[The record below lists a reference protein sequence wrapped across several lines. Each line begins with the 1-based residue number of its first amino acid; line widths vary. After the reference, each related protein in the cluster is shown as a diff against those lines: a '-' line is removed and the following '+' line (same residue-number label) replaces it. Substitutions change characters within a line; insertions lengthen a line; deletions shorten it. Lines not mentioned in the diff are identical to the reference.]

1 MMQFSFVN
9 FAVFNV
15 ADCFVT
21 FGAVMLGVWVLWFW
35 DKHKKTEKKMT
46 ILRNKV
52 KFSKIS
58 GWTRILRKN
67 IRNFRVL
74 FKELDRAGT
83 HYAQRREDKS
93 RHQGKK
99 EGDEIVL
106 RLPEVEGT
114 SVAPQDIPL
123 EIVYQDSDIAVIN
136 KPQGMVTHPAPG
148 NYDGTLVNA
157 ILYHIGDLS
166 GINGELRPG
175 IVHRLDKDTSG
186 LLVIAKNDAAH
197 KALSEQIADK
207 KARRIYWALVY
218 GNIKAN
224 DGVVDTLIGRDPRDR
239 KKMAVLKAGGREA
252 VTRYRI
258 LERYGGIY
266 PCGMRTGN
274 GADSPDSRSYEAY
287 RASGGGDPVYS
298 RQKDRFGLSG
308 QLLHARK
315 LELTHPR
322 TGERMIFEA
331 PLPEYFT
338 AVLAKLKKNVK
349 TD

>member
-1 MMQFSFVN
+1 
-9 FAVFNV
+9 
-15 ADCFVT
+15 
-21 FGAVMLGVWVLWFW
+21 
-35 DKHKKTEKKMT
+35 MT

-52 KFSKIS
+52 KFSKNQ
-58 GWTRILRKN
+58 R
-67 IRNFRVL
+67 
-74 FKELDRAGT
+74 LDAYLAEEYPQFSRSFLKSLIEQEHITLNGERTKAGT
-83 HYAQRREDKS
+83 KV
-93 RHQGKK
+93 K

-224 DGVVDTLIGRDPRDR
+224 DGVVDTLIGRDPRNR

-258 LERYGGIY
+258 LERYGEYTLVECELETG
-266 PCGMRTGN
+266 RTHQIRVHMKHIGHPV
-274 GADSPDSRSYEAY
+274 A
-287 RASGGGDPVYS
+287 GDPVYS

-315 LELTHPR
+315 LELTHPQ

-338 AVLAKLKKNVK
+338 AVLAKLKKM
-349 TD
+349 

>member
-1 MMQFSFVN
+1 
-9 FAVFNV
+9 
-15 ADCFVT
+15 
-21 FGAVMLGVWVLWFW
+21 
-35 DKHKKTEKKMT
+35 MT

-52 KFSKIS
+52 KFSKNQ
-58 GWTRILRKN
+58 R
-67 IRNFRVL
+67 
-74 FKELDRAGT
+74 LDAYLAEEYPQFSRSFLKSLIEQEHITLNGERTKAGT
-83 HYAQRREDKS
+83 KV
-93 RHQGKK
+93 K

-106 RLPEVEGT
+106 RLPEAEGT

-258 LERYGGIY
+258 LERYGEYTLVECELETG
-266 PCGMRTGN
+266 RTHQIRVHMKHIGHPV
-274 GADSPDSRSYEAY
+274 A
-287 RASGGGDPVYS
+287 GDPVYS

-338 AVLAKLKKNVK
+338 AVLAKLKKM
-349 TD
+349 

>member
-1 MMQFSFVN
+1 
-9 FAVFNV
+9 
-15 ADCFVT
+15 
-21 FGAVMLGVWVLWFW
+21 
-35 DKHKKTEKKMT
+35 MT

-52 KFSKIS
+52 KFSKNQ
-58 GWTRILRKN
+58 R
-67 IRNFRVL
+67 
-74 FKELDRAGT
+74 LDAYLAEEYPQFSRSFLKSLIEQEHITLNGERTKAGT
-83 HYAQRREDKS
+83 KV
-93 RHQGKK
+93 K

-197 KALSEQIADK
+197 KAISEQIADK

-258 LERYGGIY
+258 LERYGEYTLVECELETG
-266 PCGMRTGN
+266 RTHQIRVHMKHIGHPV
-274 GADSPDSRSYEAY
+274 A
-287 RASGGGDPVYS
+287 GDPVYS

-338 AVLAKLKKNVK
+338 AVLAKLKKM
-349 TD
+349 

>member
-1 MMQFSFVN
+1 
-9 FAVFNV
+9 
-15 ADCFVT
+15 
-21 FGAVMLGVWVLWFW
+21 
-35 DKHKKTEKKMT
+35 MT

-52 KFSKIS
+52 KFSKNQ
-58 GWTRILRKN
+58 R
-67 IRNFRVL
+67 
-74 FKELDRAGT
+74 LDAYLAEEYPQFSRSFLKSLIEQEHITLNGERTKAGT
-83 HYAQRREDKS
+83 KV
-93 RHQGKK
+93 K

-224 DGVVDTLIGRDPRDR
+224 DGVVDTLIGRDPRNR

-258 LERYGGIY
+258 LERYGEYTLVECELETG
-266 PCGMRTGN
+266 RTHQIRVHMKHIGHPV
-274 GADSPDSRSYEAY
+274 A
-287 RASGGGDPVYS
+287 GDPVYS

-338 AVLAKLKKNVK
+338 AVLAKLKKM
-349 TD
+349 

>member
-1 MMQFSFVN
+1 
-9 FAVFNV
+9 
-15 ADCFVT
+15 
-21 FGAVMLGVWVLWFW
+21 
-35 DKHKKTEKKMT
+35 MT

-52 KFSKIS
+52 KFSKNQ
-58 GWTRILRKN
+58 R
-67 IRNFRVL
+67 
-74 FKELDRAGT
+74 LDAYLAEEYPQFSRSFLKSLIEQEHITLNGERTKAGT
-83 HYAQRREDKS
+83 KV
-93 RHQGKK
+93 K

-157 ILYHIGDLS
+157 ILYQIGDLS

-258 LERYGGIY
+258 LERYGEYTLVECELETG
-266 PCGMRTGN
+266 RTHQIRVHMKHIGHPV
-274 GADSPDSRSYEAY
+274 A
-287 RASGGGDPVYS
+287 GDPVYS

-338 AVLAKLKKNVK
+338 AVLAKLKKM
-349 TD
+349 

>member
-1 MMQFSFVN
+1 
-9 FAVFNV
+9 
-15 ADCFVT
+15 
-21 FGAVMLGVWVLWFW
+21 
-35 DKHKKTEKKMT
+35 MT

-52 KFSKIS
+52 KFSKNQ
-58 GWTRILRKN
+58 R
-67 IRNFRVL
+67 
-74 FKELDRAGT
+74 LDAYLAEEYPQFSRSFLKSLIEQEHITLNGERTKAGT
-83 HYAQRREDKS
+83 KV
-93 RHQGKK
+93 K

-148 NYDGTLVNA
+148 NYDETLVNA

-258 LERYGGIY
+258 LERYGEYTLVECELETG
-266 PCGMRTGN
+266 RTHQIRVHMKHIGHPV
-274 GADSPDSRSYEAY
+274 A
-287 RASGGGDPVYS
+287 GDPVYS

-338 AVLAKLKKNVK
+338 AVLAKLKKM
-349 TD
+349 

>member
-1 MMQFSFVN
+1 
-9 FAVFNV
+9 
-15 ADCFVT
+15 
-21 FGAVMLGVWVLWFW
+21 
-35 DKHKKTEKKMT
+35 MT

-52 KFSKIS
+52 KFSKNQ
-58 GWTRILRKN
+58 R
-67 IRNFRVL
+67 
-74 FKELDRAGT
+74 LDAYLAEEYPQFSRSFLKSLIEQEHITLNGERTKAGT
-83 HYAQRREDKS
+83 KV
-93 RHQGKK
+93 K

-258 LERYGGIY
+258 LERYGEYTLVECELETG
-266 PCGMRTGN
+266 RTHQIRVHMKHIGHPV
-274 GADSPDSRSYEAY
+274 A
-287 RASGGGDPVYS
+287 GDPVYS

-338 AVLAKLKKNVK
+338 AVLAKLKKM
-349 TD
+349 

>member
-1 MMQFSFVN
+1 
-9 FAVFNV
+9 
-15 ADCFVT
+15 
-21 FGAVMLGVWVLWFW
+21 
-35 DKHKKTEKKMT
+35 MT

-52 KFSKIS
+52 KFSKNQ
-58 GWTRILRKN
+58 R
-67 IRNFRVL
+67 
-74 FKELDRAGT
+74 LDAYLAEEYPQFSRSFLKSLIEQEHITLNGERTKAGT
-83 HYAQRREDKS
+83 KV
-93 RHQGKK
+93 K

-258 LERYGGIY
+258 LERYGEYTLVECELETG
-266 PCGMRTGN
+266 RTHQIRVHMKHIGHPVA
-274 GADSPDSRSYEAY
+274 GV
-287 RASGGGDPVYS
+287 PVYS
-298 RQKDRFGLSG
+298 RQ
-308 QLLHARK
+308 
-315 LELTHPR
+315 
-322 TGERMIFEA
+322 
-331 PLPEYFT
+331 
-338 AVLAKLKKNVK
+338 
-349 TD
+349 